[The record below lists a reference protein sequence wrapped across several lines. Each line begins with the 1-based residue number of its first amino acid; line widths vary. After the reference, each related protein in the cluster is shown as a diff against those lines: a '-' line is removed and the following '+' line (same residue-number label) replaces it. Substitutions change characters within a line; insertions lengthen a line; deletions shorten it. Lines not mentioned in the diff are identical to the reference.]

1 MSHLK
6 KLKLFAFMKSLVL
19 HLLAVL
25 AIFAGNTAHSQTFE
39 NVFFNGAEFE
49 NESVKVIIDD
59 VVSLPKET
67 KFRMTIINKTNQYL
81 IYNSEESN
89 FDIPGQDVRAK
100 EKSWLIE
107 PLATKKKVMRAF
119 GTGLN
124 EIRTFAYVCEGFYR
138 LEEQAPFS
146 VDQFRLP
153 PAANS
158 FNAGEM
164 MVVLNKEK
172 RATGST
178 SLKLDVTNKGKNHG
192 FIYPYKVKVLM
203 PDGNFYASNI
213 TQTDPT
219 ILEPGETGSLLAGWD
234 RMPGGSVNDMQKVPM
249 MVDFEGVFVEAKPEK
264 IPGSTLTFTW
274 NQALTEEKK

>member
-1 MSHLK
+1 
-6 KLKLFAFMKSLVL
+6 MKSLVL

-25 AIFAGNTAHSQTFE
+25 AIFAGNTAYSQTFE